1 MCLCCDYPP
10 PACNAWA
17 IKNDIPDNIPNIFV
31 LHVCYKAPPPPPNLM
46 SGQLRME
53 IFLQFRIIFQ
63 IIFLDVFLVCV
74 SCDYAPPHVMHGQW
88 GRMGNVSIMSP
99 QCNETPDDVIIMMM
113 MMMINNDIKYQ
124 ESVCLWYCCLP
135 RQGCRDAKSLFS
147 TQGASRYLSSP
158 F

>member
-1 MCLCCDYPP
+1 MFSSSVYL
-10 PACNAWA
+10 A
-17 IKNDIPDNIPNIFV
+17 IM
-31 LHVCYKAPPPPPNLM
+31 L
-46 SGQLRME
+46 
-53 IFLQFRIIFQ
+53 
-63 IIFLDVFLVCV
+63 
-74 SCDYAPPHVMHGQW
+74 PPHVMHGQW

-99 QCNETPDDVIIMMM
+99 QCNETPDDVIIMMMMMM

-147 TQGASRYLSSP
+147 TQGVSRYLSSP